1 MEKENIEF
9 KDGYDFIDQQKVR
22 SIKNRENSYNGIY
35 GIWHN
40 WRLSALSDDLSKSRK
55 KLLTENYKTDFRG
68 NLTEKSEAN
77 LEKKVA
83 AIAKIEQD
91 IKILTGEYVPDG
103 YTISRAIKLKENMMA
118 NLRFNSDNAYSVG
131 LDKHDQIFSEEE
143 SKLENAV
150 VGADS
155 QDIAE
160 SDAPKVYSDIPEDVV
175 IDNNQIPVEMEGE
188 VAESFDT
195 SYFVPNAEQ
204 DASAEPENY
213 LENILRENSEKMAEE
228 VRAAVGGYE
237 QDEHVEDV
245 SSEIGSQQIDETL
258 RDEYAKVG
266 DEATPEVDATDS
278 SYDTENPTDSY
289 ETPGT
294 TDEASNPELDYTAI
308 KEELD
313 EALGNIRVSRGGTAA
328 KLGMFDE
335 DGQLKEKGAEI
346 TQEEI
351 REALNEA
358 MSTEEVKYDYK
369 PMTDEEIAQAR
380 ENIEYDKYEEI
391 YHNEKQIEEDKDESS
406 FSLITPEVRFDN
418 IFKPIKQVDAYEGVA
433 SPVVNF
439 ESEEKVDGNV
449 ERELP
454 MVVPERYEAKVKEH
468 ENTDE
473 VTHEEG
479 LHFDYSTATAAEVKE
494 GVNRASSSAEL
505 VDLLKRAEE
514 LKERQRML
522 REEREAAEKV
532 AEEAARRA
540 QEIKEAAL
548 AKQRDYEKRLDKLRS
563 YTEALAEDVKISA
576 SKIER
581 AKNDAES
588 NERYVEEQEAK
599 AKGIDN
605 MIREIDSIIG
615 PEAIN
620 VRGRK

>member
-68 NLTEKSEAN
+68 NLTEKSEKN
-77 LEKKVA
+77 LEKNVA

-91 IKILTGEYVPDG
+91 IKILTGEFVPDG

-131 LDKHDQIFSEEE
+131 LDKHDQIFSKEE
-143 SKLENAV
+143 SKLENE

-188 VAESFDT
+188 AAESFDT

-204 DASAEPENY
+204 GASADPENY
-213 LENILRENSEKMAEE
+213 LDKILRENSEKMAEE
-228 VRAAVGGYE
+228 VRAAIGGYE
-237 QDEHVEDV
+237 QDEHVEGV
-245 SSEIGSQQIDETL
+245 SSEIGSQQIDETI

-266 DEATPEVDATDS
+266 DEATPEVEATDF
-278 SYDTENPTDSY
+278 SYDTEKATDSY
-289 ETPGT
+289 EIPGA

-313 EALGNIRVSRGGTAA
+313 RALGNIRVSRGGTAA

-335 DGQLKEKGAEI
+335 DGQLKGKEAEV

-351 REALNEA
+351 RAALNES

-391 YHNEKQIEEDKDESS
+391 YHNENQVEEHKDS
-406 FSLITPEVRFDN
+406 FSLIPSEVRFDD

-454 MVVPERYEAKVKEH
+454 MVVPERHEAKEH
-468 ENTDE
+468 DITEE

-479 LHFDYSTATAAEVKE
+479 LHFDYSTATAAEVEE
-494 GVNRASSSAEL
+494 GVNRASSSEEL

-522 REEREAAEKV
+522 REEREAAEKA

-563 YTEALAEDVKISA
+563 YTEALAEDVEFNA

-599 AKGIDN
+599 AKDIED